1 MPQTKVHVL
10 KRAGWQVKHGKAVHS
25 SGRATVSM
33 AARRYPHDSTGF
45 LVIVDGKWI
54 LDYPIGNW
62 IKRFPT
68 LDAALVAA
76 EQRLQTAQEH

>member
-1 MPQTKVHVL
+1 MLVKPKIHVL
-10 KRAGWQVKHGKAVHS
+10 NRAGWQVKDGKAVHS

-33 AARRYPHDSTGF
+33 SSRRYPYDSTGF

-54 LDYPIGNW
+54 LDYPNRW

-68 LDAALVAA
+68 LDAALDAA
-76 EQRLQTAQEH
+76 EQRMK